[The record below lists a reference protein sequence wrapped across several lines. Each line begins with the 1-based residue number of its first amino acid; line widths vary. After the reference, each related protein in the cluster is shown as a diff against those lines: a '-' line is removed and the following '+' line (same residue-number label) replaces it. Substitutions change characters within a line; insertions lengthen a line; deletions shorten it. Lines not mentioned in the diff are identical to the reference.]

1 MGRASVSIYQEY
13 DGEGRGGLEER
24 RSPNRRQGEVGA
36 ADTAQSLELQIELPR
51 HTVNNYHGLASLSCL
66 RPYRSCRG
74 SHSPAG
80 ARLMTKLNFSRSFPC
95 PCTMIMIYCGGR
107 GVPDVPHHSLFP
119 EPPLPVSSGAL
130 GGINIFS
137 FITSPPPRPRHSY
150 TSYQLQCVLCVSIN
164 RIKLYICN
172 LASRLSPEPQW
183 LLYREQATLP
193 SHQQCY

>member
-1 MGRASVSIYQEY
+1 MTLGRASVSIYQEY

-80 ARLMTKLNFSRSFPC
+80 ARLMTKLNCSRSFPC
-95 PCTMIMIYCGGR
+95 PRAMIMIYCWWPR
-107 GVPDVPHHSLFP
+107 CSWCP
-119 EPPLPVSSGAL
+119 PPLSIPRASIACQQRCTGRYKYL
-130 GGINIFS
+130 QLHH
-137 FITSPPPRPRHSY
+137 FIT
-150 TSYQLQCVLCVSIN
+150 TQ
-164 RIKLYICN
+164 
-172 LASRLSPEPQW
+172 
-183 LLYREQATLP
+183 T
-193 SHQQCY
+193 